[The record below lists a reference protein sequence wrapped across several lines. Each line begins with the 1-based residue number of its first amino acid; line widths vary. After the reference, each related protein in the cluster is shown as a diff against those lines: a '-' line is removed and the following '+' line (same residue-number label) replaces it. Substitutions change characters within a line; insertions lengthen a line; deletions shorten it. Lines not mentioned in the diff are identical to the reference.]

1 MQMADEPEN
10 REAERDHENQ
20 KNDSAF
26 PSLFAQGNAPSSD
39 AAVIAPA
46 LVLERDR
53 DIKPAAALA
62 GAGQQF
68 LPLPARSFL
77 GDARSFRDHAL
88 EFFDFAAQ
96 LRFAL
101 GEFFLLLV
109 ERRPGFRRSA
119 AHAKSLRLRGHPE
132 KNEERHDPK
141 NYQRQS
147 NRESDLQPLRERF
160 SAARS
165 QSA

>member
-1 MQMADEPEN
+1 MADEPDDCET
-10 REAERDHENQ
+10 ERDHENQ
-20 KNDSAF
+20 KNNPAF
-26 PSLFAQGNAPSSD
+26 PPLFAQGNA
-39 AAVIAPA
+39 AAAAAAIVRPA

-53 DIKPAAALA
+53 NIEPATAFA

-68 LPLPARSFL
+68 LSLAARSFL
-77 GDARSFRDHAL
+77 GHARRFRDHAF
-88 EFFDFAAQ
+88 EFFHFAAQ

-132 KNEERHDPK
+132 KNQKRHDPK
-141 NYQRQS
+141 NNQRQRD
-147 NRESDLQPLRERF
+147 READLQPLGERF
-160 SAARS
+160 SAADSRKT
-165 QSA
+165 